1 MSHHQQRLFLKDE
14 ITSKGQFTNIDNNE
28 NNQTTYLFG
37 EQNVYNLKLEI
48 CLVVQFSQEQDY

>member
-14 ITSKGQFTNIDNNE
+14 ITSKGQFINIDNSE
-28 NNQTTYLFG
+28 KFQTTCLFG
-37 EQNVYNLKLEI
+37 QQNVYNLKLEI